1 MNTKMKIKVL
11 GCISLLNLTCLANA
25 HEVAPAS
32 RADSHAPISV
42 MGDHMHKQ
50 GEWMVS
56 YRYMSMAMSGN
67 LLGDKGISD
76 SEIATTQANPYA
88 GMPMMPPTLRVV
100 PQEMTTAMHMVGVM
114 YAPSDDITL
123 MAMFNYIDKIM
134 QLKTYQGMMGATEL
148 GYFDSASS
156 GMGDT
161 KLGVL
166 YRLFDNSTHH
176 LHANLSVSLPTGA
189 IDKSGEV
196 LTPMNMRMQARLPYA
211 MQLGSGTV
219 DWLPG
224 ITYTGKAG
232 DTTWGAQYVITL
244 RNSENDEG
252 YQLGNEQALNAW
264 GQYSISPSV
273 SVGVGGEYLSSD
285 AISGMDDEIMLPVQT
300 ANPANYGRDV
310 VNAKASLNWV
320 GQQGALRDHRFALE
334 YSVPIKQEV
343 NGLQMEMDSMF
354 TFGYQKA
361 F

>member
-1 MNTKMKIKVL
+1 MKIKL
-11 GCISLLNLTCLANA
+11 IACIALLHAAGFANA
-25 HEVAPAS
+25 HESAP
-32 RADSHAPISV
+32 RADSHAPIGI
-42 MGDHMHKQ
+42 MGDHMHKL

-67 LLGDKGISD
+67 LLGDSSISD
-76 SEIATTQANPYA
+76 DEVVTTQPNPYA
-88 GMPMMPPTLRVV
+88 AMPMMPPTLRVV

-114 YAPSDDITL
+114 YAPTDDITL
-123 MAMFNYIDKIM
+123 MAMFNYLDKTM
-134 QLKTYQGMMGATEL
+134 QLKTYQGMMGTTEL

-161 KLGVL
+161 KLGL
-166 YRLFDNSTHH
+166 MYRLFYDATHH

-189 IDKSGEV
+189 IDKTGEV
-196 LTPMNMRMQARLPYA
+196 LTPMNMRMQTRLPYP

-219 DWLPG
+219 DWQLG
-224 ITYTGKAG
+224 ITYTGKVG
-232 DTTWGAQYVITL
+232 DTTWGTQYMLTL

-252 YQLGNEQALNAW
+252 YQLGNEQKLNAW
-264 GQYSISPSV
+264 AQHAFSHSV
-273 SVGVGGEYLSSD
+273 SIGVGGEYFSSG

-310 VNAKASLNWV
+310 INAKVSLNWV
-320 GQQGALRDHRFALE
+320 GQTGLLRDHRLAIE
-334 YSVPIKQEV
+334 YSVPIKQDV